1 MRVLV
6 TGSSGFIGQHLVRAL
21 SASGH
26 EVSGLDKSNSAGV
39 TSAPLELCNLLDRES
54 LRAALNRVQ
63 PDAVVHLAARTDLA
77 ETLSVHGYAPN
88 VDGVRNLIEAIRA
101 TRSVKRAIFTSSQ
114 LVCRVGYVPAS
125 ETDYAPDTPYG
136 ESKVISERIVRDE
149 DGGGA
154 AWCLVRPTTV
164 WGPGMSAH
172 YQRFIRMVEAGR
184 YFHVGKEPLFKSY
197 GYIGNVV
204 RQYEKLL
211 VVPRDWIHRKT
222 LYLAD
227 EKPMSLPAWA
237 DAIQSALGAP
247 PIRTLPVALARFLA
261 AGGDIVNRLGW
272 RSYPF
277 NSFRLKNIL
286 TQYQLD
292 LTETVRI
299 CGPSVITMEE
309 GVADLVAWYKSRVA
323 PK

>member
-1 MRVLV
+1 
-6 TGSSGFIGQHLVRAL
+6 
-21 SASGH
+21 
-26 EVSGLDKSNSAGV
+26 
-39 TSAPLELCNLLDRES
+39 